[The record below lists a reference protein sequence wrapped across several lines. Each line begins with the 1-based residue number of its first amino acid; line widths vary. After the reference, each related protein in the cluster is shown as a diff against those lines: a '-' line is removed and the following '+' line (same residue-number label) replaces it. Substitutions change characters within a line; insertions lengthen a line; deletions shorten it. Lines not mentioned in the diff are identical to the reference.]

1 MPEVPRVK
9 APGFLGEDARRFV
22 DEGRTP
28 AVPRAAATVILMR
41 PADLD
46 QPGGAFEVYAQQRA
60 ATMAF
65 APGMYVFP
73 GGTVDPRDAASEV
86 GWAGPAPQWWG
97 STMGLD
103 ESAARG
109 VVCAAVREVFEECG
123 VLLAGP
129 DESTVV
135 GDVAD
140 PQWEAARVALLA
152 REVGLAELLA
162 RHHLVVRSDLLA
174 PWARW
179 LTPEFEPRRYDTFFF
194 LARMPVGQRTRDVW
208 TVDGDGGEAVHALWA
223 PPSQLTTLEML
234 PPTAYTLRQLAA
246 FPSVD
251 AALAASA
258 GRDVTT
264 AVRPRIEF
272 DGDGPWL
279 VLG

>member
-9 APGFLGEDARRFV
+9 APTFLGDDARRFA

-41 PADLD
+41 AADGD
-46 QPGGAFEVYAQQRA
+46 PGGAFEVYAQQRA

-73 GGTVDPRDAASEV
+73 GGTVDPRDAASGV
-86 GWAGPAPQWWG
+86 GWAGPPPRWWAD
-97 STMGLD
+97 TLGLA
-103 ESAARG
+103 ESAAQA

-140 PQWEAARVALLA
+140 ARWEAARVALLA
-152 REVGLAELLA
+152 REVGLAGLLA
-162 RHHLVVRSDLLA
+162 SRNLVVRSDLLA

-208 TVDGDGGEAVHALWA
+208 TAVDGGGEAVHALWA
-223 PPSQLTTLEML
+223 SPAQLTRLEML

-251 AALAASA
+251 AALVASA
-258 GRDVTT
+258 GRDLRAPVQ
-264 AVRPRIEF
+264 PRIEF
-272 DGDGPWL
+272 DDDGPWL